1 MSDFVYYYFSK
12 KLSECVEMLFEM
24 DISKEKR
31 DELNNEIQNVIDK
44 LYEERQMRVNV
55 SIEIELNDKLVKLFE
70 NKMKDYDRED
80 LIEFIRED
88 MMGLIMN
95 ELDESLEGGGF
106 FNY

>member
-1 MSDFVYYYFSK
+1 
-12 KLSECVEMLFEM
+12 
-24 DISKEKR
+24 
-31 DELNNEIQNVIDK
+31 
-44 LYEERQMRVNV
+44 MRVN
-55 SIEIELNDKLVKLFE
+55 IEIELNDKLVKLFE

>member
-1 MSDFVYYYFSK
+1 
-12 KLSECVEMLFEM
+12 
-24 DISKEKR
+24 
-31 DELNNEIQNVIDK
+31 
-44 LYEERQMRVNV
+44 MRVN
-55 SIEIELNDKLVKLFE
+55 IEIDLNDKLVKLFE